1 MPQRRFITLFVLV
14 SAAVTGALLLGR
26 AAAARDGDGTL
37 TVAAGLAGV
46 VAVLGIVILGRV
58 VVVVE
63 RARRLR

>member
-1 MPQRRFITLFVLV
+1 MPQRRFITCFVLV

-26 AAAARDGDGTL
+26 VAARDGDGPL
-37 TVAAGLAGV
+37 TVAAALLGL

-63 RARRLR
+63 RNRRLR